1 VNPPCYE
8 VYAVRYARANKNRP
22 NNFVGGDP
30 HDTPMPLDYFVWL
43 IRGEGRCVLVDTGF
57 NADSGRRRD
66 RELLECPIER
76 VCASFGLTPHDISDV
91 ILTHLHYDHAGNLD
105 KLPSSVFHVQDDE
118 VSFATGRCMC
128 HGVIRHA
135 YDVEDV
141 VTLVRRLSE
150 DRVAFHDGDEFSL
163 FSGIQLLKI
172 GGHTRGLQAVRV
184 HTERGWVV
192 LASDASHFYENMES
206 SRPFP
211 ILIDMEEVLA
221 GFARLREYADSDQ
234 HIVPGHD
241 PLVLTRYPAVQGNS
255 DIVAL
260 HRPPFGTASV

>member
-1 VNPPCYE
+1 
-8 VYAVRYARANKNRP
+8 
-22 NNFVGGDP
+22 
-30 HDTPMPLDYFVWL
+30 
-43 IRGEGRCVLVDTGF
+43 
-57 NADSGRRRD
+57 RD

-105 KLPSSVFHVQDDE
+105 KLPFSVFHVQDDE

-141 VTLVRRLSE
+141 VTLVRRLYE

-163 FSGIQLLKI
+163 FSGIQLKI

-211 ILIDMEEVLA
+211 IVYDVAAMLA
-221 GFARLREYADSDQ
+221 GHVRVREAADGPD
-234 HIVPGHD
+234 HGVPGHG
-241 PLVLTRYPAVQGNS
+241 PLVLASSPAHPAGP
-255 DIVAL
+255 DIAI
-260 HRPPFGTASV
+260 PPA